1 MSKLN
6 EKMTNYRWVI
16 CSMLFFATTVNYLD
30 RQVLSLLQP
39 ILEEEFHWTDN
50 DYGSITAVFSLFYAV
65 SMLFAGRFVDRVGT
79 KKGYAWS
86 IAVWSLGAALHAVCG
101 VVTERWVGLENAE
114 ALRLAQGADLVAQIS
129 MVSVT
134 AFVVCRCVLALGEAG
149 NFPAAIKATAEYF
162 PKKDRAFATGIF
174 NSGANVG
181 AIVAPLTVPVMAELW
196 GWETAFIV
204 VGLVGFV
211 WLGIWQF
218 VYKRPEENTK
228 MNAAERAYIN
238 QDIEADA
245 AAGLVAAEAPARK
258 MSFVE
263 CMKYRQTW
271 AFAFGKFMTD
281 GVWWFFL
288 FWTPAYLKAQYG
300 MVGTQIAWPIA
311 VLYTITVF
319 GSVFGGKFPTYFI
332 NRGMNPYA
340 GRMRAML
347 IIAFFPLVVLLAQ
360 PLGYLSYWVPIL
372 LISVGASAHQAWS
385 ANIFST
391 VGDMFPRS
399 AIATITGIGGMAGG
413 LGIYSERSRDAV
425 HLQRRREPRVHGI
438 RGQTGRICDR
448 IYLLRRSL
456 CRGVVRDEGVGSEI
470 QTDRRPVITPA
481 DRLLHVGARQTG
493 NDAFA
498 VLALAAEGDLY
509 TVGKLLGHSDIHSTQ
524 VYADVVMGTKIEAV
538 SRVSELPGIF
548 IRTETRII

>member
-16 CSMLFFATTVNYLD
+16 CLMLFFATTVNYLD

-391 VGDMFPRS
+391 VGDMFPRI

-413 LGIYSERSRDAV
+413 LGSVFIQKGAGMLFTYSGDANLAFMGFEGKPAGYAIAFIFCAV
-425 HLQRRREPRVHGI
+425 A
-438 RGQTGRICDR
+438 
-448 IYLLRRSL
+448 Y
-456 CRGVVRDEGVGSEI
+456 VVAWCVMKALVPKYKPI
-470 QTDRRPVITPA
+470 A
-481 DRLLHVGARQTG
+481 DR
-493 NDAFA
+493 
-498 VLALAAEGDLY
+498 
-509 TVGKLLGHSDIHSTQ
+509 
-524 VYADVVMGTKIEAV
+524 
-538 SRVSELPGIF
+538 
-548 IRTETRII
+548 

>member
-1 MSKLN
+1 MNRLN
-6 EKMTNYRWVI
+6 EKMTRYRWVI

-39 ILEEEFHWTDN
+39 TLEEEFHWTDN
-50 DYGSITAVFSLFYAV
+50 DYGTITAVFSFFYAV

-86 IAVWSLGAALHAVCG
+86 IAIWSFGAMLHAACG
-101 VVTERWVGLENAE
+101 IVTEMFTGLADAD
-114 ALRLAQGADLVAQIS
+114 ALRLAQGADIVSQIT
-129 MVSVT
+129 MISVT
-134 AFVVCRCVLALGEAG
+134 SFIICRCVLALGEAG

-181 AIVAPLTVPVMAELW
+181 AIVAPLTVPVMAECW

-204 VGLVGFV
+204 VGLIGFI

-218 VYKRPEENTK
+218 VYHKPDENPH
-228 MNAAERAYIN
+228 MNAAERAYIE
-238 QDIEADA
+238 QDSIVPAETEVADEEPK
-245 AAGLVAAEAPARK
+245 VTRK
-258 MSFVE
+258 ASFIQ
-263 CMKYRQTW
+263 CLKYRQTW
-271 AFAFGKFMTD
+271 AFAIGKFLTD

-288 FWTPAYLKAQYG
+288 FWSPAYLKAQYN

-311 VLYTITVF
+311 VLYTITVV

-360 PLGYLSYWVPIL
+360 PLGYISYWVPIL

-391 VGDMFPRS
+391 VGDMFPRH

-413 LGIYSERSRDAV
+413 LGSVFIQKGAGMLFTYSDETNFVFMGFEGKPAGYAV
-425 HLQRRREPRVHGI
+425 AFIFCAVAYI
-438 RGQTGRICDR
+438 IAWC
-448 IYLLRRSL
+448 IMKSL
-456 CRGVVRDEGVGSEI
+456 VPKYKPI
-470 QTDRRPVITPA
+470 TD
-481 DRLLHVGARQTG
+481 L
-493 NDAFA
+493 
-498 VLALAAEGDLY
+498 
-509 TVGKLLGHSDIHSTQ
+509 
-524 VYADVVMGTKIEAV
+524 
-538 SRVSELPGIF
+538 
-548 IRTETRII
+548 

>member
-1 MSKLN
+1 MNRLN
-6 EKMTNYRWVI
+6 EKMTQYRWVI

-50 DYGSITAVFSLFYAV
+50 DYGTITAVFSFFYAV

-86 IAVWSLGAALHAVCG
+86 IAIWSLGAMLHAGCG
-101 VVTERWVGLENAE
+101 IVTEMFTGLADAN
-114 ALRLAQGADLVAQIS
+114 ALRLAQGADIVSQIT
-129 MVSVT
+129 MISVT
-134 AFVVCRCVLALGEAG
+134 SFIICRCVLALGEAG

-181 AIVAPLTVPVMAELW
+181 AIVAPLTVPVMAEYW
-196 GWETAFIV
+196 GWEMAFIV
-204 VGLVGFV
+204 VGIIGFI

-218 VYKRPEENTK
+218 VYHKPDENPH
-228 MNAAERAYIN
+228 MNAAERAYIE
-238 QDIEADA
+238 QDSIAPIETKVAD
-245 AAGLVAAEAPARK
+245 EEPKITRK
-258 MSFVE
+258 ASFIQ
-263 CMKYRQTW
+263 CLKYRQTW
-271 AFAFGKFMTD
+271 AFAIGKFLTD

-288 FWTPAYLKAQYG
+288 FWSPAYLKAQYN

-311 VLYTITVF
+311 VLYTITVV

-360 PLGYLSYWVPIL
+360 PLGYISYWVPIL

-391 VGDMFPRS
+391 VGDMFPRH

-413 LGIYSERSRDAV
+413 LGSVFIQKGAGMLFTYSDETNFAFLGFEGKPAGYAV
-425 HLQRRREPRVHGI
+425 AFIFCAVAYI
-438 RGQTGRICDR
+438 IAWC
-448 IYLLRRSL
+448 IMKSL
-456 CRGVVRDEGVGSEI
+456 VPKYKPI
-470 QTDRRPVITPA
+470 TD
-481 DRLLHVGARQTG
+481 L
-493 NDAFA
+493 
-498 VLALAAEGDLY
+498 
-509 TVGKLLGHSDIHSTQ
+509 
-524 VYADVVMGTKIEAV
+524 
-538 SRVSELPGIF
+538 
-548 IRTETRII
+548 